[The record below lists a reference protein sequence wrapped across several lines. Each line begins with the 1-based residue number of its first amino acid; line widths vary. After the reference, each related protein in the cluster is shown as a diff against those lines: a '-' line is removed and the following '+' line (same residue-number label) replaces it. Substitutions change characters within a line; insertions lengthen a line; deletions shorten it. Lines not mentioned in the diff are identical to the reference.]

1 MKPKTIL
8 DKWLQDI
15 PQQFQ
20 GKRNIEVIISAFAK
34 QLQELEQVFEDLN
47 TKTDLE
53 TATGL
58 NLDMVGTII
67 PLSRKEAGELAG
79 VGVTDPVI
87 SDERY
92 RQFLKYKNLVNTNRC
107 AYYDLMTGLQL
118 LWDVQPVYYIEDPDM
133 PATIILTMPFLKPG
147 GEVVRLGEVPM
158 IKPGGVRIEF
168 QYQIKVVV
176 ETLVNWIYRVY
187 DVPLCNTKLCGQYPR
202 RGSLGEILYIET
214 NAELEEIKRL
224 FALTKTGTIRVGGR
238 LYNSTTGE
246 IITEG
251 VEVAINSQF
260 EIEEVTLSGQILTGT
275 HPTRATNGVF
285 INPEVSVEA
294 DNETSVFEN
303 RLSGTY
309 PSQATF
315 ASLIGSSVEVSRVVS
330 NATADLPISG
340 TLITGGET
348 EEETAEITSE
358 IVSTEPTVY
367 YAAATVKKCGT
378 QRCGNK
384 NKEV

>member
-1 MKPKTIL
+1 MIAKTIL
-8 DKWLQDI
+8 DKWLQDL

-20 GKRNIEVIISAFAK
+20 AKRNIEILISAFAK
-34 QLQELEQVFEDLN
+34 QLQELEEVFNDLD
-47 TKTDLE
+47 TKTDLD
-53 TATGL
+53 TATGQ

-79 VGVTDPVI
+79 IGVTDPVI

-92 RQFLKYKNLVNTNRC
+92 RQFLRYKNLVNTNKC
-107 AYYDLMTGLQL
+107 TYYDLMTGLQL

-176 ETLVNWIYRVY
+176 ETLVRWIYRIY
-187 DVPLCNTKLCGQYPR
+187 DVPLCNTKRCGQYPR

-224 FALTKTGTIRVGGR
+224 FDLTKTGTIRVGGR

-251 VEVAINSQF
+251 VEVAINAQY
-260 EIEEVTLSGQILTGT
+260 EIEEVTLAGQILTGT
-275 HPTRATNGVF
+275 YPTRATNGVF
-285 INPEVSVEA
+285 INPEVSVGA
-294 DNETSVFEN
+294 DNETAVFNN
-303 RLSGTY
+303 RLAGTY

-315 ASLIGSSVEVSRVVS
+315 ASLIGSSIEVSRFVS
-330 NATADLPISG
+330 NAKADLPISG
-340 TLITGGET
+340 TLVTGENI
-348 EEETAEITSE
+348 EEKTAAISSE
-358 IVSTEPTVY
+358 IVSSEPTVY

-378 QRCGNK
+378 RRCGNI

>member
-107 AYYDLMTGLQL
+107 TYYDLMTGLQL

-285 INPEVSVEA
+285 INPEVSVGA
-294 DNETSVFEN
+294 DNEASVFEN

>member
-20 GKRNIEVIISAFAK
+20 GKRNIEVLISAFAK

-53 TATGL
+53 TATGQ

-67 PLSRKEAGELAG
+67 PLTRKEAGELAG
-79 VGVTDPVI
+79 IGVTDPVI

-107 AYYDLMTGLQL
+107 TYYDLMTGLQL

-285 INPEVSVEA
+285 INPEVSVGV

>member
-1 MKPKTIL
+1 MKPETIL
-8 DKWLQDI
+8 DKWLRDI

-20 GKRNIEVIISAFAK
+20 DKKNIEVLISAFAK

-53 TATGL
+53 TATGQ

-67 PLSRKEAGELAG
+67 PLTRKEAGELAG
-79 VGVTDPVI
+79 IGVTDPVI

-107 AYYDLMTGLQL
+107 TYYDLMTGLQL

-285 INPEVSVEA
+285 INPEVSVGA

-315 ASLIGSSVEVSRVVS
+315 ASLIGSSVEVSRSVS

-378 QRCGNK
+378 QRCGNT

>member
-20 GKRNIEVIISAFAK
+20 GKRNIEVLISAFAK

-53 TATGL
+53 TATGQ

-67 PLSRKEAGELAG
+67 PLTRKEAGELARI
-79 VGVTDPVI
+79 GVTDPVI

-107 AYYDLMTGLQL
+107 TYYDLMTGLQL

-285 INPEVSVEA
+285 INPEVSVGV

>member
-20 GKRNIEVIISAFAK
+20 GKRNIEVLISAFAK

-53 TATGL
+53 TATGQ

-67 PLSRKEAGELAG
+67 PLTRKEAGELAG
-79 VGVTDPVI
+79 IGVTDPAI

-107 AYYDLMTGLQL
+107 TYYDLMTGLQL

-285 INPEVSVEA
+285 INPEVSVGV

>member
-1 MKPKTIL
+1 MKPETIL
-8 DKWLQDI
+8 DKWLRDI

-20 GKRNIEVIISAFAK
+20 DKKNIEVLISAFAK

-53 TATGL
+53 TATGQ

-67 PLSRKEAGELAG
+67 PLTRKEAGELAG
-79 VGVTDPVI
+79 IGVTDPVI

-107 AYYDLMTGLQL
+107 TYYDLMTGLQL

-285 INPEVSVEA
+285 INPEVSAGA

-315 ASLIGSSVEVSRVVS
+315 ASLIGSSVEVSRSVS

-378 QRCGNK
+378 QRCGNT

>member
-107 AYYDLMTGLQL
+107 TYYDLMTGLQL

-158 IKPGGVRIEF
+158 IRPGGVRIEF

-285 INPEVSVEA
+285 INPEVSVGA

>member
-107 AYYDLMTGLQL
+107 TYYDLMTGLQL

-285 INPEVSVEA
+285 INPEVSVGA

-315 ASLIGSSVEVSRVVS
+315 ASLIGSSVEVSRAVS

>member
-107 AYYDLMTGLQL
+107 TYYDLMTGLQL

-285 INPEVSVEA
+285 INPEVSVGA

>member
-107 AYYDLMTGLQL
+107 TYYDLMTGLQL

-147 GEVVRLGEVPM
+147 GEVVRLG
-158 IKPGGVRIEF
+158 
-168 QYQIKVVV
+168 
-176 ETLVNWIYRVY
+176 
-187 DVPLCNTKLCGQYPR
+187 
-202 RGSLGEILYIET
+202 
-214 NAELEEIKRL
+214 
-224 FALTKTGTIRVGGR
+224 
-238 LYNSTTGE
+238 
-246 IITEG
+246 
-251 VEVAINSQF
+251 
-260 EIEEVTLSGQILTGT
+260 
-275 HPTRATNGVF
+275 
-285 INPEVSVEA
+285 
-294 DNETSVFEN
+294 
-303 RLSGTY
+303 
-309 PSQATF
+309 
-315 ASLIGSSVEVSRVVS
+315 
-330 NATADLPISG
+330 
-340 TLITGGET
+340 
-348 EEETAEITSE
+348 
-358 IVSTEPTVY
+358 
-367 YAAATVKKCGT
+367 
-378 QRCGNK
+378 
-384 NKEV
+384 

>member
-107 AYYDLMTGLQL
+107 TYYDLMTGLQL

-238 LYNSTTGE
+238 LYNSTNGE

-285 INPEVSVEA
+285 INPEVSVGA

-315 ASLIGSSVEVSRVVS
+315 ASLIGSSVEVSRAVS